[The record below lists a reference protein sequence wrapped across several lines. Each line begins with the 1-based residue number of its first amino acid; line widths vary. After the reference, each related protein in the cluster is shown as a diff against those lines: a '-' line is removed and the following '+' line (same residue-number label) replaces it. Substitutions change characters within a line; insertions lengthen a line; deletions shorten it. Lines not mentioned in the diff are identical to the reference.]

1 MAKAASRL
9 IDVEREGGTDI
20 SGEPDPPTYVADGRL
35 EQPQSI
41 PENASRPSQRDP
53 HLGDSSGPLVSIYSK
68 ITEEADNRGA
78 DRCQRDAEA
87 ILVFVSPLI
96 SFHTA
101 VHKL

>member
-1 MAKAASRL
+1 MAKAASQL
-9 IDVEREGGTDI
+9 IDVEREGGRDI
-20 SGEPDPPTYVADGRL
+20 SGKPDPPTYVARR

-41 PENASRPSQRDP
+41 PENASRPSLEDP
-53 HLGDSSGPLVSIYSK
+53 HFGDSSGPLVSMYSK

-87 ILVFVSPLI
+87 ILVFVSLLI

>member
-1 MAKAASRL
+1 M
-9 IDVEREGGTDI
+9 
-20 SGEPDPPTYVADGRL
+20 
-35 EQPQSI
+35 
-41 PENASRPSQRDP
+41 
-53 HLGDSSGPLVSIYSK
+53 YSK

-87 ILVFVSPLI
+87 ILVFVSLLI